1 MDLGSHISPK
11 NTQSSSIF
19 HFRRQKARGDAGLPE
34 FVDTIHGLQ
43 WLAQHKAQMQG
54 PANLSTTRT
63 FIVCHWELMN
73 VDECMNHNPRKD
85 RSL

>member
-1 MDLGSHISPK
+1 MSMDLGSHISPK

-43 WLAQHKAQMQG
+43 WLVQPIFQLRG
-54 PANLSTTRT
+54 LS
-63 FIVCHWELMN
+63 
-73 VDECMNHNPRKD
+73 
-85 RSL
+85 